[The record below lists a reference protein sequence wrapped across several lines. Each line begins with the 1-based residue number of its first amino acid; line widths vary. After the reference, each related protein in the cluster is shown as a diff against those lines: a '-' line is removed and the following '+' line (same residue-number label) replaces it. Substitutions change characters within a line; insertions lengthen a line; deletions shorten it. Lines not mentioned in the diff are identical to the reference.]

1 MDKLILKAVLFFA
14 KFLVKQGVDFEKLKI
29 IAETKILMDR
39 RRIYMNWKQRQQ
51 KENTNPLLITLII
64 YTVFGIFIGTLV
76 FTISSLALAMVFIHA
91 YLLFMM
97 AMTMITDFSSVLLD
111 TTDNQIILPKPVNS
125 KTLFVARLVHIL
137 VYLLQFSIALAIAP
151 IIFIFIN
158 YGFVVGIASICTALL
173 TVIFSVFLTYLL
185 YGIILRFGDE
195 QKIKDIV
202 GYFQIFMT
210 IFFAIGFQVIPRMV
224 NLNNLTGSFHLHWY
238 SYFLPPVWMALTLE
252 SIHQSNFD
260 TLHLL
265 MIACAIL
272 LPLFTFW
279 IMIKYLAPSFAN
291 KLNALNTDAVSKKNI
306 VSERK
311 IKRSISEKL
320 SAFVCNTKTEK
331 SGFEM
336 VWKVTGRDKG
346 FKMQFFPS
354 LAYILVFIFIFVFK
368 SGKEANTLWQNLPA
382 TKMFLFFVYIPMFT
396 IGSSIIFITFNEHY
410 LASWIYQSTP
420 VAKPGKIMSGGF
432 KALLTKF
439 FLPVFLI
446 LFLFAFYVWGVS
458 IVDDFILGFFNNIF
472 MFLLIANLSDHYLPF
487 SRQQNSKQQSGR
499 FVQVIL
505 QMIII
510 GALVGLHYLVLRS
523 NWLIYCFIPV
533 AALGCYLL
541 FKRIQNLRWLQ
552 ISF

>member
-14 KFLVKQGVDFEKLKI
+14 KLLVKQGVDFERLKI

-39 RRIYMNWKQRQQ
+39 RRVYMNWKQRQQ
-51 KENTNPLLITLII
+51 KENSNPLLITLIV
-64 YTVFGIFIGTLV
+64 YTLFGIFIGMLV
-76 FTISSLALAMVFIHA
+76 FTLSSLALAMVFIHG

-97 AMTMITDFSSVLLD
+97 SMTMITDFSSVLLD

-137 VYLLQFSIALAIAP
+137 VYLLQFSIALAVAP
-151 IIFIFIN
+151 IIFIFIK
-158 YGFVVGIASICTALL
+158 YGLVVGIASIGTALL

-185 YGIILRFGDE
+185 YGVILRFSNE
-195 QKIKDIV
+195 QKVKDIV

-210 IFFAIGFQVIPRMV
+210 VFFAVGFQIIPRMI
-224 NLNNLTGSFHLHWY
+224 NLDSLTGDFHLHWY

-252 SIHQSNFD
+252 SVHQFNFD
-260 TLHLL
+260 ALHLS

-279 IMIKYLAPSFAN
+279 IMIKYLAPAFAN
-291 KLNALNTDAVSKKNI
+291 KLNALNTDAVNKKSMVAEMQI
-306 VSERK
+306 RK
-311 IKRSISEKL
+311 SISEKL
-320 SAFVCNTKTEK
+320 SPLVCKSKAEK
-331 SGFEM
+331 GGYEM

-346 FKMQFFPS
+346 FKIQFYPS

-368 SGKEANTLWQNLPA
+368 SGKDVNTLWQNLPA

-396 IGSSIIFITFNEHY
+396 IGSCIIFITFNENY

-420 VAKPGKIMSGGF
+420 IAKPGEIISGGF

-439 FLPVFLI
+439 FIPLFII
-446 LFLFAFYVWGVS
+446 LFLFAFYIWGIS
-458 IVDDFILGFFNNIF
+458 IIDDFVLGFFNNIF

-510 GALVGLHYLVLRS
+510 GSLVGLHYLILKN

-533 AALGCYLL
+533 SVTGCYLL
-541 FKRIQNLRWLQ
+541 FRRIQNLRWLQ